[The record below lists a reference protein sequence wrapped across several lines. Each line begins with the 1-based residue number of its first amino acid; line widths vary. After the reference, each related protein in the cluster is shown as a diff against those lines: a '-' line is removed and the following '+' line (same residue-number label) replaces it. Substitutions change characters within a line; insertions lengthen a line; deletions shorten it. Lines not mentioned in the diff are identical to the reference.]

1 MPEGPEL
8 HLASR
13 FVNRVCSG
21 AVFSGKVEKSAVS
34 KNCEVPFECDAYV
47 ISAASRGKEVKL
59 TLTPIKEED
68 VKPPALERTK
78 GLPGPMDIVFRFGM
92 SGSFKLTSE
101 EEVPKHAH
109 LKFFTN
115 GRPRQVLC
123 FVDAR
128 RFGSWEVHGTWQLD
142 RGPCVMFEYEKF
154 RLNVLSNLSDK
165 AFDKPICEVLLNQK
179 YFNGIGN
186 YLRAEILFRLKVPP
200 FEKARTVLEP
210 LLHKETTAELTLSK
224 KIKLKLENPDLL
236 ELCHMLPTEVI
247 NLDGKGYDPE
257 HSDDSSA
264 FEAWLRCYYV
274 AGMQLL
280 RDGNGRTIWFQGIPG
295 PMAPKGSKTPKP
307 KSRRRK
313 TTDET
318 ENKELEPEG
327 IPGPMAPKGSKTP
340 KPKSRRR
347 KTADETENKELEP
360 EGIPGPMAPK
370 GSKTPKP
377 KSRRRKTADETENKE
392 LEPEGIPRPMA
403 PKGSKT
409 PKPKSRRRKIADETE
424 NKELEPESLKP
435 QINDAGNPG
444 QSRERVA
451 SQATLM
457 CEVKS
462 RENRWIELQ
471 VRKDWRRTGSEVG
484 EQSRNCCDMTWL
496 LV

>member
-280 RDGNGRTIWFQGIPG
+280 RDGNGRTIWFQDPKLPNPSPG
-295 PMAPKGSKTPKP
+295 GGRQRTKP
-307 KSRRRK
+307 RTRSL
-313 TTDET
+313 
-318 ENKELEPEG
+318 N
-327 IPGPMAPKGSKTP
+327 
-340 KPKSRRR
+340 
-347 KTADETENKELEP
+347 
-360 EGIPGPMAPK
+360 
-370 GSKTPKP
+370 
-377 KSRRRKTADETENKE
+377 
-392 LEPEGIPRPMA
+392 PR
-403 PKGSKT
+403 
-409 PKPKSRRRKIADETE
+409 
-424 NKELEPESLKP
+424 
-435 QINDAGNPG
+435 
-444 QSRERVA
+444 A
-451 SQATLM
+451 SQDQWHQKDPKLPNPSPGGGRQRTKPRTRSLNP
-457 CEVKS
+457 
-462 RENRWIELQ
+462 RESQDQWHQ
-471 VRKDWRRTGSEVG
+471 KDPKLPNPSPGGGRQRTKPRTRSLNPRASQDQWHQKDPKLPNPSLGG
-484 EQSRNCCDMTWL
+484 GR
-496 LV
+496 